1 MPIAELSV
9 PRKFKGL
16 LEPRRYK
23 VTWGGRGAAKSQT
36 YAMILI
42 SMAISRNVRILCAR
56 ELQVSIADSVHRLL
70 ADTIEMMGVQDY
82 FEVQKAAI
90 YGVNGSEF
98 IFKGLKHNVG
108 EIKSLAGVDICW
120 VEEAEKVSSGSWEVL
135 IPTIRKEGS
144 EIWISFNP
152 KHPTDATY
160 QRFIAHPPE
169 DSFVQK
175 VSWRD
180 NPFFPKV
187 LDMERRD
194 MEKRDPEAYQHIWE
208 GEFDT
213 RYSGAVYAK
222 LVAKLQEAGR
232 VREDVEHDPDYPVY
246 TAWDLG
252 YNDTTAIWF
261 YQTSAR
267 EVVVIDYYESNRE
280 DIRHYCEVLY
290 GRELVPTARD
300 VETGVVRGF
309 KLGDDLA
316 EGAHRKAYRY
326 GNHFVPQDAGAK
338 LQAAGGRSAVEQ
350 AMKDWGV
357 RMTVMPETTH
367 HNRIEAARK
376 TLPLCY
382 FSTRCRDGLDALM
395 YYHFDYD
402 EDKQTFS
409 RQPVHDW
416 SSDASTAF
424 ELLARVWQEKVKPL
438 KKMDAEAKERKFFR
452 LREQANL
459 GNTDPYRIRKVK
471 K

>member
-1 MPIAELSV
+1 MPIAELRI
-9 PRKFKGL
+9 PKPFAEL
-16 LEPRRYK
+16 LQPHRYH
-23 VTWGGRGAAKSQT
+23 VYYGGRGAAKSQT
-36 YAMILI
+36 VAMILI
-42 SMAISRNVRILCAR
+42 AKAISKNVRILCAR

-70 ADTIEMMGVQDY
+70 ADTIEMMGVGDY

-108 EIKSLAGVDICW
+108 EIKSLAGVDICF

-144 EIWISFNP
+144 EFIIIFNP

-160 QRFIAHPPE
+160 QRFVAHPPE

-222 LVAKLQEAGR
+222 WVARLQERGLVTER
-232 VREDVEHDPDYPVY
+232 VEHDPEYPVY

-252 YNDTTAIWF
+252 YDDTTAIWF
-261 YQTSAR
+261 YQIAPG
-267 EVVVIDYYESNRE
+267 EIVVIDCYESNRE
-280 DIRHYCEVLY
+280 DIRHYCEILY
-290 GRELVPTARD
+290 GRELVPTERD
-300 VETGVVRGF
+300 VATGVVRGF
-309 KLGDDLA
+309 KFGADL
-316 EGAHRKAYRY
+316 EDGAHRKAYRY
-326 GNHFVPQDAGAK
+326 GAHFVPQDAGK
-338 LQAAGGRSAVEQ
+338 KVLEAGGRSTIEQ
-350 AMKDWGV
+350 ALRDWGI
-357 RMTVMPETTH
+357 RMTVMKETTH

-376 TLPLCY
+376 TLPVCW
-382 FSTRCRDGLDALM
+382 FHPRCRDGLDALL

-402 EDKQTFS
+402 EDKQSFS
-409 RQPVHDW
+409 RNPVHDW
-416 SSDASTAF
+416 SSNYSTSF
-424 ELLARVWQEKVKPL
+424 EILARAWQDKTKTL
-438 KKMDAEAKERKFFR
+438 KQYDAEAKERRFFR
-452 LREQANL
+452 LRSEA
-459 GNTDPYRIRKVK
+459 GVDSVDPYRLRKKV
-471 K
+471 

>member
-1 MPIAELSV
+1 MPIAELSI
-9 PRKFKGL
+9 PRKFAELMK
-16 LEPRRYK
+16 PRRYK

-36 YAMILI
+36 YAMVLI
-42 SMAISRNVRILCAR
+42 SMAIARNVRILCAR

-70 ADTIEMMGVQDY
+70 ADTIEMMGVGDY

-222 LVAKLQEAGR
+222 WVARLQEAGR
-232 VREDVEHDPDYPVY
+232 VTDKVEHDPDYPVH

-252 YNDTTAIWF
+252 YDDTTAIWF
-261 YQTSAR
+261 YQTAPGQ
-267 EVVVIDYYESNRE
+267 VVVIDCYESNRE

-290 GRELVPTARD
+290 GRELKPVDRD
-300 VETGVVRGF
+300 VQTGAVRGF
-309 KLGDDLA
+309 TLGDDLE

-326 GNHFVPQDAGAK
+326 GNHFVPQDAGQK
-338 LQAAGGRSAVEQ
+338 RVEAGGRSTVDQ
-350 AMKDWGV
+350 ALKDWGI
-357 RMTVMPETTH
+357 RMSVMPETTH
-367 HNRIEAARK
+367 HNRIEATRK
-376 TLPLCY
+376 TLPKCW
-382 FSTRCRDGLDALM
+382 FSTRCRDGLDAMLF
-395 YYHFDYD
+395 YHFSYD
-402 EDKQTFS
+402 EDKQSFS
-409 RQPVHDW
+409 RNPVHDW
-416 SSDASTAF
+416 SSNYSTAF
-424 ELLARVWQEKVKPL
+424 EILSRVWVDKTKTL
-438 KKMDAEAKERKFFR
+438 KKLDAEEKERLFFR
-452 LREQANL
+452 KRNEFALDSS
-459 GNTDPYRIRKVK
+459 DPYRLRKKV
-471 K
+471 